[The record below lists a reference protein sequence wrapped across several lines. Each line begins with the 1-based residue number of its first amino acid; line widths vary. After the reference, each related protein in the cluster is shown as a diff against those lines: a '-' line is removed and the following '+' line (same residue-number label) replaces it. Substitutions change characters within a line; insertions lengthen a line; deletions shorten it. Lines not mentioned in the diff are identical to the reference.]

1 MARAKYQ
8 VLIIPYIIKDK
19 SIKYA
24 VFHRSDMEAW
34 QFISGGGEDGET
46 PLQSAKR
53 EAFEETGIP
62 TDSKFYLLE
71 TCCSISTDCFNAYR
85 KIWGEQCLVIPE
97 HTFAVNISNI
107 ELKLSD
113 EHTDYEWLDYETAK
127 QRLRYDS
134 NKVALWEL
142 DNKIKMG
149 LLNQ

>member
-8 VLIIPYIIKDK
+8 VLIIPYMIQDK
-19 SIKYA
+19 FIKYA
-24 VFHRSDMEAW
+24 VFHRSDMEVW

-46 PLQSAKR
+46 PLQSAER

-62 TDSKFYLLE
+62 ADSKFYLLE

-97 HTFAVNISNI
+97 YTFAVNISNI

>member
-8 VLIIPYIIKDK
+8 VLIIPYMIQDK
-19 SIKYA
+19 FIKYA
-24 VFHRSDMEAW
+24 VFHRADMEVW

-46 PLQSAKR
+46 PLQSAER

-62 TDSKFYLLE
+62 ADSKFYLLE

-97 HTFAVNISNI
+97 YTFAVNIINI